1 MPLAH
6 PPHQWNIKAK
16 SVALVAVYVFALCA
30 IYSGFTVSLVR
41 RESTKAR
48 ERFRQ
53 TADMVAERLDAYVAF
68 GHRRLT
74 MVAQLPGLAYG
85 LRTIQEA
92 HDEGYI
98 PWGVARFS

>member
-1 MPLAH
+1 MSLVLS
-6 PPHQWNIKAK
+6 PHQWNIKAK

-41 RESTKAR
+41 RESIKAH

-53 TADMVAERLDAYVAF
+53 TADMVAARLDAYIAF
-68 GHRRLT
+68 GQQRLT
-74 MVAQLPGLAYG
+74 TVAQLPGLTYG

-92 HDEGYI
+92 HDKGYI
-98 PWGVARFS
+98 PPW